1 MVLYDTEFGLYN
13 FSLFADHHGTLDQH
27 LFVGMSRTE
36 GHPVRKSRQEDSDP
50 SEPEPPVVRASIFG
64 TLRRRWYLWFGA
76 LIVVGVLLALDVSG
90 VFIPTVKVDTVQVA
104 DALGYFAGK
113 ANLSAPL
120 SVRAGSVISV
130 AVAVYN
136 SNPANNPEGN
146 NTCLQSVS
154 VHPSTFRVSGFSPP
168 INDCIA
174 PESWITMY
182 FSIQTPTSGFDGG
195 LTITV
200 GDFAYA
206 QPS

>member
-1 MVLYDTEFGLYN
+1 
-13 FSLFADHHGTLDQH
+13 
-27 LFVGMSRTE
+27 MSRTE
-36 GHPVRKSRQEDSDP
+36 GRTEAGSRAGDSGP
-50 SEPEPPVVRASIFG
+50 SEHESPMRRASFLG
-64 TLRRRWYLWFGA
+64 TLRRRWYLWIGA
-76 LIVVGVLLALDVSG
+76 LIVAGVLVALDVSG
-90 VFIPTVKVDTVQVA
+90 AFVPMVKVESVQVS
-104 DALGYFAGK
+104 DALGFLAGA
-113 ANLSAPL
+113 ANLSTPL
-120 SVRAGSVISV
+120 TARAGSMISV
-130 AVAVYN
+130 TIAVYN

-154 VHPSTFRVSGFSPP
+154 VHPSTFRISGFSPP

-182 FSIQTPTSGFDGG
+182 FSIQTPSSGYDGG